1 MFTIANGIILKGKD
15 LVPTRENI
23 VVDDGRIIEIGKGFL
38 EGKIIDVDGSVVC
51 PSFINGHMHIGD
63 SIIKDEGYGEG
74 QIGTAYIDWGIINDT
89 YKNCPSKNIAD
100 KVANDFKAKGYYVYI
115 QRMGFGNKRIP
126 EGTPTCYRIYEKPR
140 QYNNW
145 DEL

>member
-1 MFTIANGIILKGKD
+1 MIQI
-15 LVPTRENI
+15 PTNERFSSDYEA
-23 VVDDGRIIEIGKGFL
+23 VVKEVLSQLATGCDK
-38 EGKIIDVDGSVVC
+38 
-51 PSFINGHMHIGD
+51 
-63 SIIKDEGYGEG
+63 YGEG

-100 KVANDFKAKGYYVYI
+100 KVANDFKAKCYYVYI

>member
-1 MFTIANGIILKGKD
+1 MIQI
-15 LVPTRENI
+15 PTNERFSSDYEA
-23 VVDDGRIIEIGKGFL
+23 VVKEVLSQLATGCDKY
-38 EGKIIDVDGSVVC
+38 
-51 PSFINGHMHIGD
+51 GD
-63 SIIKDEGYGEG
+63 G

-89 YKNCPSKNIAD
+89 YKNCPSKCIAD

-126 EGTPTCYRIYEKPR
+126 EGTPICYRRYEKQR
-140 QYNNW
+140 QYTNW